1 MTIKKWFPTEE
12 ALELLGLGRTN
23 LLMLKENDLI
33 AGVHYVYVT
42 GKRRGTIGWDVAA
55 IQEWQIKKSQEIVDK
70 SKKIANDIE
79 TYATMGV

>member
-55 IQEWQIKKSQEIVDK
+55 IQEWQIKKTQEIEDK

-79 TYATMGV
+79 TYAPMGV

>member
-23 LLMLKENDLI
+23 LLMLKDSDLI

-79 TYATMGV
+79 TYAAMGV

>member
-23 LLMLKENDLI
+23 LLMLKENHLI
-33 AGVHYVYVT
+33 AGVHYVHVT

-55 IQEWQIKKSQEIVDK
+55 IQKWQIEKTQEIEDQ
-70 SKKIANDIE
+70 SKKIANDIA